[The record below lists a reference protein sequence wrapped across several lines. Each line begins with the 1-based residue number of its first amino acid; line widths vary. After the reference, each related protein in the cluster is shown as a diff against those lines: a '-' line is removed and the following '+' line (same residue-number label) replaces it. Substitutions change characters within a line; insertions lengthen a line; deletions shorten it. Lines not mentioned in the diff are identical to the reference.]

1 MSGWERLSAVD
12 ASFLVLE
19 SDRTPM
25 HVAAVL
31 TLDKAPFVDAAGRIR
46 LDDIR
51 TYVDARLH
59 LAPRLRQV
67 VREVPLGLHRPV
79 WADDQDFDLGHHI
92 RLAELPSPG
101 GREALDTLVE
111 ELIMTV
117 LDRSR
122 PLWEWW
128 VVDGLDDDRIAIV
141 EKLHHALI
149 DGVSG
154 VQLLSALTDLADF
167 APPADGSWIPGPR
180 PTDAQ
185 LVADA
190 LGEQVREP
198 WRLTAAAAHLVR
210 TGRDGARR
218 VMGTAEALAAAIRPA
233 VGAPAS
239 VSLNQP
245 VGRRRRLRSIELSLT
260 EVKTIAHAHETKVND
275 VVLTLVS
282 GGLRALLQSRG
293 ESVSGHTLHALVP
306 ENVRRDDE
314 HLALGN
320 RVSGFFAPLPVYEA
334 DAVRSLECIREAMR
348 HKHESHEDE
357 TAGGLLG
364 TADHAPYAL
373 LRVLGPAVH
382 AQPWVNTVVTNIPG
396 PRDDLTMMGARIRSI
411 TPVVPLARNL
421 TIGVAVLSYGD
432 VLSIALNTCRDAC
445 PDLDVMVDGMLS
457 TLDELSAASTAVSR
471 RRVARPRRG

>member
-1 MSGWERLSAVD
+1 MSQWQRLSAVD

-25 HVAAVL
+25 HIAAVL
-31 TLDKAPFVDAAGRIR
+31 TLEKAPFVDAAGRIR
-46 LDDIR
+46 LDAIR
-51 TYVDARLH
+51 AYVDERLH

-79 WADDQDFDLGHHI
+79 WVDDQDFDLGHHI

-101 GREALDTLVE
+101 GRAALDDLVE

-167 APPADGSWIPGPR
+167 APPADGPWIPGPR

-190 LGEQVREP
+190 LGEQIREP
-198 WRLTAAAAHLVR
+198 WRLTTAATHLVR
-210 TGRDGARR
+210 AGRDGARR
-218 VMGTAEALAAAIRPA
+218 VVDTVETLAAAIRPA
-233 VGAPAS
+233 ASVAAS

-245 VGRRRRLRSIELSLT
+245 VGRRRRLRSIELSLA
-260 EVKTIAHAHETKVND
+260 EVKSIAHAHDTKVND
-275 VVLTLVS
+275 VVLTVVS
-282 GGLRALLQSRG
+282 GGLRTLLRSRG

-306 ENVRRDDE
+306 ENVRRADE

-320 RVSGFFAPLPVYEA
+320 RVTGFFAPLPVHEA
-334 DAVRSLECIREAMR
+334 DAVRSLECIRESMR
-348 HKHESHEDE
+348 HKHEAHEDE

-373 LRVLGPAVH
+373 LRALGPAVH

-396 PRDDLTMMGARIRSI
+396 PRDDLTMMGARICSI
-411 TPVVPLARNL
+411 TPVVPLSRNL
-421 TIGVAVLSYGD
+421 TVGVAVLSYGD

-445 PDLDVMVDGMLS
+445 PDLDVIIEGMRC
-457 TLDELSAASTAVSR
+457 TLDELSSATAALSR
-471 RRVARPRRG
+471 PRAARPRRG

>member
-1 MSGWERLSAVD
+1 VSRGERLSAVD

-25 HVAAVL
+25 HIAAVL

-46 LDDIR
+46 LDAIR
-51 TYVDARLH
+51 TYVDERLH

-79 WADDQDFDLGHHI
+79 WVDDQDFDLCHHI
-92 RLAELPSPG
+92 RLVELASPG
-101 GREALDTLVE
+101 GRAALDNLVE

-167 APPADGSWIPGPR
+167 APPADGPWIPGQR

-185 LVADA
+185 LIADA

-198 WRLTAAAAHLVR
+198 WRLTAAAAHLAR
-210 TGRDGARR
+210 TGRGGAQR
-218 VMGTAEALAAAIRPA
+218 VVETVGALAAAIRPA
-233 VGAPAS
+233 TGALAT

-245 VGRRRRLRSIELSLT
+245 VGRRRRLRSIELSLAQ
-260 EVKTIAHAHETKVND
+260 VKTIAHAHDTKVND
-275 VVLTLVS
+275 VVLTVVS

-293 ESVSGHTLHALVP
+293 ESVAGHTLHALVP
-306 ENVRRDDE
+306 ENVRRADE

-320 RVSGFFAPLPVYEA
+320 RVTGFFAPLPVYEA
-334 DAVRSLECIREAMR
+334 DAVRSLECIRASMR
-348 HKHESHEDE
+348 HKHQAHEDE

-364 TADHAPYAL
+364 TVDHAPYAL

-396 PRDDLTMMGARIRSI
+396 PREDLTMMGARICSI

-432 VLSIALNTCRDAC
+432 VLSIALNACRDAC
-445 PDLDVMVDGMLS
+445 PDLEVMVDGMLS
-457 TLDELSAASTAVSR
+457 TLDELSAASKPVSR
-471 RRVARPRRG
+471 RRAARPRRG

>member
-1 MSGWERLSAVD
+1 MSQWQRLSAVD

-25 HVAAVL
+25 HIAAVL
-31 TLDKAPFVDAAGRIR
+31 TLEKAPFVDAAGRIR
-46 LDDIR
+46 LDAIR
-51 TYVDARLH
+51 AYVDERLH

-79 WADDQDFDLGHHI
+79 WVDDQDFDLGHHI

-101 GREALDTLVE
+101 GREALDDLVE

-167 APPADGSWIPGPR
+167 APPADGPWIPGPR

-190 LGEQVREP
+190 LGEQIREP
-198 WRLTAAAAHLVR
+198 WRLTTAATHLVR
-210 TGRDGARR
+210 AGRDGARR
-218 VMGTAEALAAAIRPA
+218 VVDTVETLAAAIRPA
-233 VGAPAS
+233 ASVAAS

-245 VGRRRRLRSIELSLT
+245 VGRRRRLRSIELSLA
-260 EVKTIAHAHETKVND
+260 EVKSIAHAHGTKVND
-275 VVLTLVS
+275 VVLTVVS
-282 GGLRALLQSRG
+282 GGLRTLLRSRG

-306 ENVRRDDE
+306 ENVRRADE

-320 RVSGFFAPLPVYEA
+320 RVTGFFAPLPVYEA
-334 DAVRSLECIREAMR
+334 DAVRSLECIRESMR
-348 HKHESHEDE
+348 HKHEAHEDE

-373 LRVLGPAVH
+373 LRALGPAVH

-396 PRDDLTMMGARIRSI
+396 PRDDLTMMGARICSI
-411 TPVVPLARNL
+411 TPVVPLSRNL
-421 TIGVAVLSYGD
+421 TVGVAVLSYGD

-445 PDLDVMVDGMLS
+445 PDLDVMIEGMRS
-457 TLDELSAASTAVSR
+457 TLDELSSATAALSR
-471 RRVARPRRG
+471 PRAARPRRG

>member
-1 MSGWERLSAVD
+1 MSDWQRLSAVD
-12 ASFLVLE
+12 SSFLVLE

-25 HVAAVL
+25 HIAAVL
-31 TLDKAPFVDAAGRIR
+31 TLDKAPFVDAAGRVR

-51 TYVDARLH
+51 TYVDERLH

-79 WADDQDFDLGHHI
+79 WVDDQDFDLGHHI
-92 RLAELPSPG
+92 RLVELPSPG
-101 GREALDTLVE
+101 GRVALDNLVE
-111 ELIMTV
+111 ELIMTL

-128 VVDGLDDDRIAIV
+128 VVDGLDGDRIAIV

-167 APPADGSWIPGPR
+167 APAAEGPWVPGPR

-190 LGEQVREP
+190 IGEQISEP
-198 WRLTAAAAHLVR
+198 WRLTTAAAHLVR

-218 VMGTAEALAAAIRPA
+218 VTDTVGALVAALRPA
-233 VGAPAS
+233 GAVAS

-245 VGRRRRLRSIELSLT
+245 VGRRRRLRSIELSLA
-260 EVKTIAHAHETKVND
+260 EVKAIAHHHDTKVND
-275 VVLTLVS
+275 VVLTVVS
-282 GGLRALLQSRG
+282 GGVRALLRSRG
-293 ESVSGHTLHALVP
+293 ESVNGHTLHALVP
-306 ENVRRDDE
+306 ENVRRADE

-320 RVSGFFAPLPVYEA
+320 RVTGFFAPLPVFEA
-334 DAVRSLECIREAMR
+334 DAVRSLECIRESMR
-348 HKHESHEDE
+348 HKHETHEDD

-373 LRVLGPAVH
+373 LRALGPAVH

-396 PRDDLTMMGARIRSI
+396 PRDQLTMMGATIRSI
-411 TPVVPLARNL
+411 TPVVPLSRNL

-445 PDLDVMVDGMLS
+445 PDLDVMIEGMRS
-457 TLDELSAASTAVSR
+457 TLEELAAATLSHPPAG
-471 RRVARPRRG
+471 RPRRG